1 MGAQFEDFSV
11 APAHR
16 PSGLLAAGLSLLALI
31 LYLLR
36 GVAFAVLATLEPL
49 VRAGCSL
56 LAILG
61 LVTCLLFKGF
71 FHTPHFPLGLMLL
84 FSVSMAVLAVLYGL
98 VVEWLA
104 P

>member
-1 MGAQFEDFSV
+1 MGAQFEGLNV
-11 APAHR
+11 TPAHR
-16 PSGLLAAGLSLLALI
+16 SSGLLAAALSFLALL

-36 GVAFAVLATLEPL
+36 GVVFAVLATLEPL
-49 VRAGCSL
+49 VRVGCSL
-56 LAILG
+56 LALLG

-71 FHTPHFPLGLMLL
+71 FHAPHFPLGLMLL

>member
-1 MGAQFEDFSV
+1 MAAQFEDLSV
-11 APAHR
+11 TPAHR
-16 PSGLLAAGLSLLALI
+16 PSGLPAAGLSLLALV

-36 GVAFAVLATLEPL
+36 GAVFAVLATLEPL
-49 VRAGCSL
+49 VRVGCSL

-61 LVTCLLFKGF
+61 LVTCLLFKGL
-71 FHTPHFPLGLMLL
+71 FHAPHFPLGLMLL

-98 VVEWLA
+98 IVEWLA

>member
-1 MGAQFEDFSV
+1 MAAQFEDLNV
-11 APAHR
+11 TPALRSSR
-16 PSGLLAAGLSLLALI
+16 PLAAGLGLLALI

-36 GVAFAVLATLEPL
+36 GVAFAVLVTLEPL
-49 VRAGCSL
+49 VRVGCSL
-56 LAILG
+56 LAIAA

-71 FHTPHFPLGLMLL
+71 FHAPHFPLGLMLF
-84 FSVSMAVLAVLYGL
+84 FSVSMAVLAVVYGL

>member
-1 MGAQFEDFSV
+1 MGAQLEDLSET
-11 APAHR
+11 AIHR
-16 PSGLLAAGLSLLALI
+16 SQGLAAVGLGLPALL

-49 VRAGCSL
+49 VRLGCSL
-56 LAILG
+56 LAIAG
-61 LVTCLLFKGF
+61 LLTCLLFKGF